1 MIGSKFIP
9 NKNNNFLSLNFK
21 LNLNLEISK
30 KISIKKELIFLFAF
44 HENNRIFKMISYT
57 RFIQSSS
64 VNTV

>member
-44 HENNRIFKMISYT
+44 L
-57 RFIQSSS
+57 
-64 VNTV
+64 